1 MCRVYLKKKDSYY
14 IYRNLVF
21 TLKKIASIGLLL
33 LLLYNMFGLT
43 IAVLFFEDNYSASS
57 NVIIDDKWKIIKVP
71 TTAKNAH
78 YNKGDKEGL
87 IRSGDDFY
95 NIMHEYQENDTLYVI
110 LKSNQNAQ
118 ERFTELTSLI
128 LGMNDMSADT
138 PQSPLGKLIKLLGDL
153 QKIYVDNALQL
164 GLNEPIVESYYTS
177 FYKEPHQSD
186 YQVIHLLHSPPPEL
200 T

>member
-1 MCRVYLKKKDSYY
+1 MKK
-14 IYRNLVF
+14 L
-21 TLKKIASIGLLL
+21 IAIGLLL

-43 IAVLFFEDNYSASS
+43 IATLFFEDNYRTSS

-71 TTAKNAH
+71 TIDKYAH
-78 YNKGDKEGL
+78 YNNEDKEGL
-87 IRSGDDFY
+87 IRSGNDFY
-95 NIMHEYQENDTLYVI
+95 NIMHEYQENDTLYII

-153 QKIYVDNALQL
+153 QKTYVDNALQL
-164 GLNEPIVESYYTS
+164 GLNEPIVESYCPS
-177 FYKEPHQSD
+177 FYTEPHQSD